1 MTYEESVSYLLDIPR
16 FSRKT
21 SLENLKKLLKI
32 LGDPQEQVK
41 AVHIA
46 GTNGKGSVC
55 SFLNT
60 MLIKSQKSVGLFTSP
75 HLVHM
80 NERIRINGEMIS
92 NQEFTDVFEKVKNAV
107 AILESRGGVHPSFFE
122 YLFVMAAA
130 AFAGHGVEYAIF
142 ETGLGGRLDATNV
155 LKKPVVTV
163 ITSLSLDHTEIL
175 GNTIGKIAAEKGGII
190 KEGVPLVYYYS
201 GEEAGQVIQDMAQ
214 EKHAPLAILYPQDV
228 KLNEISSKQV
238 DFSLNN
244 RYYKC
249 DNVKVN
255 FPAPYQAMNC
265 SLALMTW
272 RVLKEQDALLGAEE
286 APERYVC
293 ETHWE
298 GRMEEIRKNVFLD
311 GAHNL
316 SGIREFI
323 KSVQVIPCKK
333 RRILLFG
340 VVCEKDYRHM
350 IQLLAE
356 SDMWHTI
363 FVTHINNHRALS
375 QEKTAEI
382 FRQYAKV
389 PVIAAENVGQAYRL
403 AMEEKEEEDILFC
416 AGSLYLTGELRGYLE
431 VLDD

>member
-1 MTYEESVSYLLDIPR
+1 
-16 FSRKT
+16 
-21 SLENLKKLLKI
+21 
-32 LGDPQEQVK
+32 
-41 AVHIA
+41 
-46 GTNGKGSVC
+46 
-55 SFLNT
+55 
-60 MLIKSQKSVGLFTSP
+60 
-75 HLVHM
+75 
-80 NERIRINGEMIS
+80 
-92 NQEFTDVFEKVKNAV
+92 
-107 AILESRGGVHPSFFE
+107 
-122 YLFVMAAA
+122 
-130 AFAGHGVEYAIF
+130 
-142 ETGLGGRLDATNV
+142 
-155 LKKPVVTV
+155 
-163 ITSLSLDHTEIL
+163 
-175 GNTIGKIAAEKGGII
+175 
-190 KEGVPLVYYYS
+190 
-201 GEEAGQVIQDMAQ
+201 
-214 EKHAPLAILYPQDV
+214 
-228 KLNEISSKQV
+228 
-238 DFSLNN
+238 
-244 RYYKC
+244 
-249 DNVKVN
+249 
-255 FPAPYQAMNC
+255 
-265 SLALMTW
+265 
-272 RVLKEQDALLGAEE
+272 
-286 APERYVC
+286 
-293 ETHWE
+293 
-298 GRMEEIRKNVFLD
+298 MEEIRKNVFLD

>member
-1 MTYEESVSYLLDIPR
+1 M
-16 FSRKT
+16 
-21 SLENLKKLLKI
+21 
-32 LGDPQEQVK
+32 
-41 AVHIA
+41 
-46 GTNGKGSVC
+46 
-55 SFLNT
+55 
-60 MLIKSQKSVGLFTSP
+60 
-75 HLVHM
+75 
-80 NERIRINGEMIS
+80 
-92 NQEFTDVFEKVKNAV
+92 
-107 AILESRGGVHPSFFE
+107 
-122 YLFVMAAA
+122 
-130 AFAGHGVEYAIF
+130 
-142 ETGLGGRLDATNV
+142 

-201 GEEAGQVIQDMAQ
+201 GEEAGQVIWDMAQ
-214 EKHAPLAILYPQDV
+214 EKHTPLAILYPQDV

-272 RVLKEQDALLGAEE
+272 RVLKEQDASLGAEE

-340 VVCEKDYRHM
+340 VVCEKDYQHM